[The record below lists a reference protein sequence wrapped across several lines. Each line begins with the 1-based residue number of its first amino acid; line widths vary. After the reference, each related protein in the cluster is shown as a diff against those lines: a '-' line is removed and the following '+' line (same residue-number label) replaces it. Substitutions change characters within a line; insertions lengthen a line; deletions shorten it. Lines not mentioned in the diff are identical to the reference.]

1 MDPAS
6 RRVLCSPRPWSS
18 PGRGLRPPSR
28 AASPRRPPAAT
39 GLAPAEGRS
48 ASSPLGSTTGFSR
61 RTSATRPN
69 TRSAGGPSSS
79 ACQTPTKNSSPP
91 HLATQSPSRR
101 LLPQQLGEVDQA
113 GVPGAVAVLVVY
125 GLEPVE
131 VEQRQRERPLP
142 ALGPGDIFGEAPFGG
157 PAVVGAR
164 EVVRGGQL
172 PEGPHRRVQ
181 PLDGVLDVGHEPP
194 RPGPCSP
201 RATRGSRRCR
211 GSGAGLRRPASPV
224 RGARA

>member
-1 MDPAS
+1 
-6 RRVLCSPRPWSS
+6 
-18 PGRGLRPPSR
+18 
-28 AASPRRPPAAT
+28 
-39 GLAPAEGRS
+39 
-48 ASSPLGSTTGFSR
+48 
-61 RTSATRPN
+61 
-69 TRSAGGPSSS
+69 
-79 ACQTPTKNSSPP
+79 
-91 HLATQSPSRR
+91 
-101 LLPQQLGEVDQA
+101 VDQA

-131 VEQRQRERPLP
+131 VEQRQRGRPSP

-194 RPGPCSP
+194 G
-201 RATRGSRRCR
+201 
-211 GSGAGLRRPASPV
+211 PV
-224 RGARA
+224 RVARGQLGDLAAVEVAAKGSEASVTGAWSACIAHSVAAVPPSVAGTVTERMRSEAPTPKRRKRTR